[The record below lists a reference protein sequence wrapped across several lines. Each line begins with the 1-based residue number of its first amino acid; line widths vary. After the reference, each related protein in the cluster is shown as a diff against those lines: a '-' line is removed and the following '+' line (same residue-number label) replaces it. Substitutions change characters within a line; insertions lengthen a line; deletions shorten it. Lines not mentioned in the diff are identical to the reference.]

1 MHEPSESSLGVESLW
16 RACGVAGEA
25 ADLPDPLLGRN
36 VGGVT
41 LMRMIAEG
49 GMGRVY
55 EAAQE
60 KPARAVAV
68 KVLRPGLM
76 SREVYRRFANEAEI
90 LGRLRHPAIAQVY
103 AAGAFTLLDTQ
114 VPYFVMEYV
123 PDALPITRFAREKN
137 LSLAARLDLFATV
150 LDAVAHGHA
159 QGVIHRDLK
168 PGNILVDGSGRP
180 KVIDFGV
187 ARGLDHE
194 DATTLTQLGQVL
206 GTLQSMSPEQVAAAP
221 HAVDARSDVYSLGVV
236 LYELLTDQPPYDL
249 RDTSVVE
256 AARIIQQRR
265 PAPPHT
271 LRREIPRRVSAVV
284 ERCLAKDPARRFAT
298 AAECTAT
305 LAEARARPEPPSFA
319 RRLLPAAAGAAAATA
334 AVWLLPRAPDPP
346 RPAPAVASPV
356 RSRPLPAASFAF
368 TTIDAAD
375 PHLVEAVGVRKYREW
390 QSPPIVYWGPI
401 ANRSPAHL
409 TYRFDFP
416 APAATIHLVARASC
430 WDFFHEPGGVGRGAA
445 ALEASNDGET
455 WHTIR
460 NGLEPRLW
468 GAGWDIDEPLP
479 ASACGASTL
488 WVRVRLLAEDAPNV
502 AYTTAQFGRTIAP
515 ATKPVLAVTATS
527 RDTAASSHNP
537 ATTVAIALKTSQPCL
552 AVPANTSTGTARPG
566 TFASAASHVTSG
578 QRKTSASAR

>member
-1 MHEPSESSLGVESLW
+1 MDGTSESSLGVESLW
-16 RACGVAGEA
+16 RACGVAGTA
-25 ADLPDPLLGRN
+25 ADLPDPLLGRD

-41 LMRMIAEG
+41 LVRMIAEG

-55 EAAQE
+55 EGAQA
-60 KPARAVAV
+60 KPARTVAV

-123 PDALPITRFAREKN
+123 PDALPITRFACEKN
-137 LSLAARLDLFATV
+137 LSLAERLDLFATV

-168 PGNILVDGSGRP
+168 PGNILVDGAGRP

-187 ARGLDHE
+187 ARGLDRE

-236 LYELLTDQPPYDL
+236 LYELLTDTPPYDL

-256 AARIIQQRR
+256 AARIIQERR
-265 PAPPHT
+265 PAAPHT
-271 LRREIPRRVSAVV
+271 IRREIARAVSGVV
-284 ERCLAKDPARRFAT
+284 DRCLAKDPARRYT
-298 AAECTAT
+298 SAAECAAA
-305 LAEARARPEPPSFA
+305 LNAARARPEAPSLA
-319 RRLLPAAAGAAAATA
+319 RRWLPAAAGAAAVTA
-334 AVWLLPRAPDPP
+334 AVWLMPRAPEPP
-346 RPAPAVASPV
+346 QPATVPTSSA
-356 RSRPLPAASFAF
+356 RSRPLPAASFACA
-368 TTIDAAD
+368 TIDDAD
-375 PHLVEAVGVRKYREW
+375 PHLVETVGVRKYREW
-390 QSPPIVYWGPI
+390 QTPPIVYWGPI
-401 ANRSPAHL
+401 ANGAPAHL

-416 APAATIHLVARASC
+416 APATEIHLVARASC
-430 WDFFHEPGGVGRGAA
+430 WDFFQEPGGVGRGAA
-445 ALEASNDGET
+445 AIEVSPDGST
-455 WHTIR
+455 WHMIR

-468 GAGWDIDEPLP
+468 GAGWDIDDRVPPE
-479 ASACGASTL
+479 ACGTSAL

-515 ATKPVLAVTATS
+515 ATKPVFAVNAT
-527 RDTAASSHNP
+527 P
-537 ATTVAIALKTSQPCL
+537 AP
-552 AVPANTSTGTARPG
+552 
-566 TFASAASHVTSG
+566 
-578 QRKTSASAR
+578 